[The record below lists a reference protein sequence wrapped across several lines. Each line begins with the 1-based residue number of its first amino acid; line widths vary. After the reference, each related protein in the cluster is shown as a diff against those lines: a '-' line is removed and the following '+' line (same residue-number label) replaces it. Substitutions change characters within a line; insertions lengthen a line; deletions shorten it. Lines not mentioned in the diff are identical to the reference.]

1 MFELNQ
7 EVKNIL
13 GRPNFMC
20 RSIANVLIKKGWD
33 IKEKAEDEQAN
44 VIYWMLTMYEK
55 YGENW
60 KEKAE
65 EYLKSSE
72 RKEG

>member
-1 MFELNQ
+1 MFELND
-7 EVKNIL
+7 ETKDIL

-20 RSIANVLIKKGWD
+20 RNFAIALREKGWD

-55 YGENW
+55 YG
-60 KEKAE
+60 KEWRTEAV
-65 EYLKSSE
+65 
-72 RKEG
+72 KELQ